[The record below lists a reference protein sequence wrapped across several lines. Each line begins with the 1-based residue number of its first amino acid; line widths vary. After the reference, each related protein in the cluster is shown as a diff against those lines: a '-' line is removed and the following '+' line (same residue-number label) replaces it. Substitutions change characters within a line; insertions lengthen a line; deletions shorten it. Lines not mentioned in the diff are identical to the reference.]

1 MFWGN
6 MAWHGLVRLAWSW
19 ACPLA
24 WPGQADGQTPTL
36 EKSTRFWYGLV
47 WICCRAS
54 AKFLT
59 RTPFTGKIMTLN
71 TTA

>member
-24 WPGQADGQTPTL
+24 WPGQADEQTPTL
-36 EKSTRFWYGLV
+36 EKVRVFG
-47 WICCRAS
+47 
-54 AKFLT
+54 
-59 RTPFTGKIMTLN
+59 
-71 TTA
+71 TAWSGFVAVPAQNFSRERPLREKL